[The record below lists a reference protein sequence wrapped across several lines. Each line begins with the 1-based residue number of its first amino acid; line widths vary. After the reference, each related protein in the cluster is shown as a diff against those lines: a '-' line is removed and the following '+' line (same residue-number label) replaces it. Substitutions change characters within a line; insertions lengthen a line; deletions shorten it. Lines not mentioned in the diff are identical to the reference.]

1 MNSTLVTSV
10 LEKCARGLDAIVEA
24 CGWVAAWTGLALVLV
39 MAGNVLMR
47 YAFNTGSVAMQELE
61 WHLMSPLTL
70 LCIAY
75 TIKHE
80 GHVRVDIL
88 FARLPVR
95 VQQGID
101 LFSALAV
108 VALSV
113 IIILL
118 SWRYVGQSYR
128 ISEGSPDPGGLP
140 YRFILKAMI
149 PAGFALLL
157 LQSLAATARALAALL
172 SPVSIPPAPLSEQVP
187 ANAL

>member
-1 MNSTLVTSV
+1 M
-10 LEKCARGLDAIVEA
+10 LESIARALDVIVEG
-24 CGWVAAWTGLALVLV
+24 CGRLAAWTGFALVLV

-47 YAFNTGSVAMQELE
+47 YAFHTGSVAMQELE

-88 FARLPVR
+88 FARLPPR
-95 VQQGID
+95 VQQAID
-101 LFSALAV
+101 LFSAFSV
-108 VALSV
+108 VALAVIV
-113 IIILL
+113 IIL
-118 SWRYVGQSYR
+118 SWPYVMQSYR
-128 ISEGSPDPGGLP
+128 IGEGSPDPGGLP
-140 YRFILKAMI
+140 GRFILKAMI

-172 SPVSIPPAPLSEQVP
+172 SPVGTPPAQVP

>member
-1 MNSTLVTSV
+1 MISV

-24 CGWVAAWTGLALVLV
+24 SGRIAAWTGLALVLV

-47 YAFNTGSVAMQELE
+47 YAFHTGSVAMQELE

-80 GHVRVDIL
+80 GHVRVDI
-88 FARLPVR
+88 FYARLPNRMRQAV
-95 VQQGID
+95 D
-101 LFSALAV
+101 LFSAISV
-108 VALSV
+108 VALS
-113 IIILL
+113 IIVILL
-118 SWRYVGQSYR
+118 SWPYVMQSYR
-128 ISEGSPDPGGLP
+128 IGEGSPDPGGLP

-157 LQSLAATARALAALL
+157 LQSLAATLRAIRSFLDGGA
-172 SPVSIPPAPLSEQVP
+172 PPAMPVP
-187 ANAL
+187 ADAPQ

>member
-1 MNSTLVTSV
+1 MSAL
-10 LEKCARGLDAIVEA
+10 LEKWACGLDAIVETA
-24 CGWVAAWTGLALVLV
+24 GKIASWTGFALVLV

-47 YAFNTGSVAMQELE
+47 YAFHTGSVAMQELE

-80 GHVRVDIL
+80 GHVRVDI
-88 FARLPVR
+88 FYARLPPLARQV
-95 VQQGID
+95 ID
-101 LFSALAV
+101 LISALSV
-108 VALSV
+108 VALS
-113 IIILL
+113 IIIIRL
-118 SWRYVGQSYR
+118 SWPYMMQSYR

-157 LQSLAATARALAALL
+157 MQSLAATLRALQPFFGGRGDAGAVQEPTNAA
-172 SPVSIPPAPLSEQVP
+172 
-187 ANAL
+187 

>member
-1 MNSTLVTSV
+1 MVAL
-10 LEKCARGLDAIVEA
+10 LEKTARGLDAIVEA
-24 CGWVAAWTGLALVLV
+24 CGWVAAWTGFALVLV

-47 YAFNTGSVAMQELE
+47 YAFHTGSVAMQELE

-88 FARLPVR
+88 YARLPVGVR
-95 VQQGID
+95 NAID
-101 LFSALAV
+101 LFSAVAV

-118 SWRYVGQSYR
+118 SWRYVMQSYR
-128 ISEGSPDPGGLP
+128 IGEGSPDPGGLP

-157 LQSLAATARALAALL
+157 LQSVAATLRALIPFLGGGAQ
-172 SPVSIPPAPLSEQVP
+172 PPARVPLDAPQ
-187 ANAL
+187 

>member
-1 MNSTLVTSV
+1 MNRV
-10 LEKCARGLDAIVEA
+10 LESFARALDLVVEV
-24 CGWVAAWTGLALVLV
+24 CGWIAAWTGLALVLV
-39 MAGNVLMR
+39 MAGNVLLR

-88 FARLPVR
+88 FARLPAR
-95 VQQGID
+95 VQQAID

-118 SWRYVGQSYR
+118 SWRYVMQSYN
-128 ISEGSPDPGGLP
+128 IGEGSPDPGGLP

-149 PAGFALLL
+149 PAGFVLLL

-172 SPVSIPPAPLSEQVP
+172 NPIAPPAAPSEPVP
-187 ANAL
+187 SHAL

>member
-1 MNSTLVTSV
+1 MTST
-10 LEKCARGLDAIVEA
+10 LEKCARGLDVIVEA
-24 CGWVAAWTGLALVLV
+24 CGWVAAWTGFALVLV

-47 YAFNTGSVAMQELE
+47 YAFSTGSVAMQELE

-95 VQQGID
+95 VQQAID
-101 LFSALAV
+101 LFSAIAV

-113 IIILL
+113 IVILL
-118 SWRYVGQSYR
+118 SWRYMMQSYR
-128 ISEGSPDPGGLP
+128 MGEGSPDPGGLP

-157 LQSLAATARALAALL
+157 LQSLAATARAIAALL
-172 SPVSIPPAPLSEQVP
+172 SPVSIPPVQLPEQVS